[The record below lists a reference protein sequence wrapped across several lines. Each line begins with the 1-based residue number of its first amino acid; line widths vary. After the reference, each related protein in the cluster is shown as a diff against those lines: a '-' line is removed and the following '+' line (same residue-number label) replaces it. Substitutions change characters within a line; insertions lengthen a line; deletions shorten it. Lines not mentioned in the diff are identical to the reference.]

1 MPKPSWENL
10 DEFLQLDDAGGFAVT
25 AALTKVTTNPPGS
38 GWAAQENPT
47 GWEEGDPVTY
57 TRALVGIFDDP
68 YLNADIG
75 EYEADTSAPR
85 FTCKEVD
92 VVGVG
97 RGDYWQR
104 LDAKTM
110 QPVGDLFNIMT
121 DPQSD
126 GAGMA
131 ILRMEPL

>member
-1 MPKPSWENL
+1 MPAPSWEDL
-10 DEFLQLDDAGGFAVT
+10 DAFLQDETAGGFAILAVISLHG
-25 AALTKVTTNPPGS
+25 AG
-38 GWAAQENPT
+38 
-47 GWEEGDPVTY
+47 
-57 TRALVGIFDDP
+57 TRELHGIFDDP
-68 YLNADIG
+68 YLNADLG

-85 FTCKEVD
+85 FTCKEID

-97 RGDYWQR
+97 RGDYWQQ
-104 LDAKTM
+104 LDAKTKL
-110 QPVGDLFNIMT
+110 PIGARYNIMT